1 MIGLV
6 TGLVANWRVV
16 AIGGAVL
23 AVLAG
28 GWFVVSR
35 IERGAADRERAAID
49 RSNRAADDAADAAE
63 RPVIL
68 CPGTWDRERGRCV
81 D

>member
-23 AVLAG
+23 TVLAG

-35 IERGAADRERAAID
+35 IERGAADRERAVMD
-49 RSNRAADDAADAAE
+49 RANRTSEHKADAAE

-68 CPGTWDRERGRCV
+68 CPGSWDRERGRCV